1 MDHVVFERMNLQFIK
16 QKIIGRQFLDQ
27 VQEILVPDGQFKEDQ
42 PNLASLC
49 FIAQQINYDY
59 D

>member
-1 MDHVVFERMNLQFIK
+1 MNLQFIK